1 MAEEN
6 QQESAV
12 MGWAKGVVEAVKENA
27 YLGGQLQA
35 AFRQGGNELGAALK
49 AFPDSIQIDEPG
61 TVLNPLYRDRDG
73 ETPAHPYGASQESA
87 ASMHGLPTPDQ
98 IANARADSEPSQD
111 QGHEHGQ
118 DNGAR
123 PVSA

>member
-1 MAEEN
+1 MAEEI
-6 QQESAV
+6 QQESGV
-12 MGWAKGVVEAVKENA
+12 LSWAKGVVKAVAENA
-27 YLGGQLQA
+27 YLGGEVQA
-35 AFRQGGNELGAALK
+35 AFTQGANELGAALK

-61 TVLNPLYRDRDG
+61 TAFNPLYRDRDG
-73 ETPAHPYGASQESA
+73 DTPANPYGYEQASA

-118 DNGAR
+118 DMGR
-123 PVSA
+123 GR